1 MEPEDDQLDEVTKVL
16 VGSACR
22 LHEIR
27 AMPKVEDL
35 MGRSVSINSGPNEI
49 ETSKKK
55 NQLVRL
61 MLKFA
66 ISVMMQGEPN
76 IDLLLTDSDSY
87 NGISS
92 EKRKR
97 RGHFIDCFFN
107 ETLFSSSQ
115 PQTNDTEMSTL
126 QVKSNENKSSTRKK
140 KQTLSLR
147 QIAINFHLL
156 SKRLHVITSFMQN
169 AAGVVNWERNDKTLA
184 ILLLYTWACI
194 HPHFFLIYPIILLI
208 YYISGKYLT
217 KHPVV
222 EKPSMYVMNEEYSN
236 HWDNGLGPR
245 LKNTR
250 ANSVHGIFG
259 FLWCVDDKKNKDSE
273 LRQSY
278 GTQVLGNGRPFSA
291 TMSGDEDEL
300 DFQTVDDMLT
310 FIEEAVANENNEPH
324 LLLRRQLKKK
334 SLVDDATKVNVEI
347 EPKGGQIFYR
357 NFIMK
362 TLFDIQIQT
371 TQILDHFDNIQLAVA
386 ENCEFIDEKESTLLL
401 FKLFLIV
408 SIGCIL
414 GSYIPWKTIFI
425 ASVWVGI
432 CMNHPKRKVLIDKI
446 MGPTTEFDNINQ
458 NGEKGSD
465 HDTNEAQVGLFSVD
479 NVVINE
485 PVFARE
491 VQIFE
496 LQQQDI
502 MNPNDYV
509 PLGFTTCVFCIS
521 EDIRLQRRKPA
532 CANDIGDVIPPL
544 KHEKDEAYS
553 GNQINKENRGND
565 KFRYDNRKKKSVLY
579 WDYISGE
586 TWRLSDTKWVNN
598 VRSSQELYVRPCE
611 DEGWVYDI
619 TGEFRRRRWVR
630 RIFQHV

>member
-1 MEPEDDQLDEVTKVL
+1 
-16 VGSACR
+16 
-22 LHEIR
+22 
-27 AMPKVEDL
+27 MPKDPDFI
-35 MGRSVSINSGPNEI
+35 GRSVNLNAPNET
-49 ETSKKK
+49 ETSRKK

-76 IDLLLTDSDSY
+76 IDLLLTDSGSY
-87 NGISS
+87 GGSS
-92 EKRKR
+92 SDKGKR
-97 RGHFIDCFFN
+97 RAHFIDCLFN
-107 ETLFSSSQ
+107 DTLFASSQ
-115 PQTNDTEMSTL
+115 PQTNDVDMSTL
-126 QVKSNENKSSTRKK
+126 QAKGDNNKSSTRKK

-156 SKRLHVITSFMQN
+156 SKKLHVITSFMQN
-169 AAGVVNWERNDKTLA
+169 AAGVMNWERNDKTLA
-184 ILLLYTWACI
+184 VLLLYTWACI
-194 HPHFFLIYPIILLI
+194 HPHFFLIYPMVLLI

-222 EKPSMYVMNEEYSN
+222 EKPSMYVKNKDYSN

-259 FLWCVDDKKNKDSE
+259 FLWEVDDENNKNSE
-273 LRQSY
+273 RHQYY
-278 GTQVLGNGRPFSA
+278 GAQVLGVGETLSA
-291 TMSGDEDEL
+291 TKPDEESEL
-300 DFQTVDDMLT
+300 DFRTVDDMLT
-310 FIEEAVANENNEPH
+310 FIEEAVANENNESPLSLH
-324 LLLRRQLKKK
+324 SHLKKT
-334 SLVDDATKVNVEI
+334 SSADDAKRVNVKI
-347 EPKGGQIFYR
+347 EPKGGQVLYR

-362 TLFDIQIQT
+362 TLFDIQVQT
-371 TQILDHFDNIQLAVA
+371 TQILDHFDNIQLAIA
-386 ENCEFIDEKESTLLL
+386 ENCEFIDEKESTLLV

-414 GSYIPWKTIFI
+414 GSYIPWKSIFI

-432 CMNHPKRKVLIDKI
+432 CMNHPKRKEFVDKL
-446 MGPTTEFDNINQ
+446 MGPTIEPSND
-458 NGEKGSD
+458 
-465 HDTNEAQVGLFSVD
+465 NEAGKKSAGDDTDENEIGLFSVN

-491 VQIFE
+491 VQVFE

-509 PLGFTTCVFCIS
+509 LLGFTPSVFCIS
-521 EDIRLQRRKPA
+521 EEIRLQRKKPV
-532 CANDIGDVIPPL
+532 CAYDIGDVVPPL
-544 KHEKDEAYS
+544 KHGTDENHS
-553 GNQINKENRGND
+553 SDQIDKEDRGND
-565 KFRYDNRKKKSVLY
+565 KNGNKSQKRTSFLY

-586 TWRLSDTKWVNN
+586 SWRLSDTKWVDN
-598 VRSSQELYVRPCE
+598 VRNSQELYVRPCE